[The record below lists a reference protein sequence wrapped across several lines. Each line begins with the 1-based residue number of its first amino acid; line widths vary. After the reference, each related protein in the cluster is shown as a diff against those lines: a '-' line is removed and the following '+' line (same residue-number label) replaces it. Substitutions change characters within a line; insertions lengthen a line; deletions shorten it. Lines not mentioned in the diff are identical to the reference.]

1 MTNEELIA
9 ILEAEAMAAQ
19 PAAPRVDVSQ
29 QPQGG
34 VSADPQAVDQ
44 FQSKARAMATGA
56 ANGMSFGFGDNI
68 AAGIGGL
75 GSMARGQGFKR
86 GYDDSLDIVREGM
99 SNAQRQEPMAYGA
112 GEMAGA
118 AIPAIA
124 ASPLATGARG
134 LTSVARGGA
143 IGGIEGGLQSAGNAD
158 GQDVTKDAIRGA
170 LVGTGIGAAAP
181 VAVGAAS
188 AVKNAV
194 KNPVTGVVD
203 SMLNRAN
210 TGKANRTIL
219 EMMRASKK
227 APDEIGQSIMRAA
240 QQGQPEYRLM
250 DALGVAGQ
258 RQASGV
264 ARLGGEPGAEIA
276 EYLSQRQ
283 AGQGER
289 VAGFVDEGFGLNGTT
304 AAQETDRLTSARST
318 QANAA
323 YDAARGNASPVD
335 VRGALGVIDNR
346 IGGMQGSNV
355 AGDSIDGKLAGYR
368 KRLAADPAPDG
379 EISRELSDFDRV
391 LGVKQ
396 SIQDDIGAAV
406 RAGRNNEARELGKLA
421 AELDGALEASSDMY
435 RTANDGF
442 RDASRV
448 IGAVDQGA
456 DMSRT
461 ARRAGDTVS
470 QFAEMAPEQQQ
481 AARVGYGDSL
491 LSRIE
496 SNTAPTA
503 NKAKM
508 LQSPKRNAEAQA
520 MTIDPDLYGARI
532 QRETDMWETQNR
544 ALGGSRT
551 ADNQAD
557 QAATDGLAGG
567 IMGALRN
574 SHGMIDGAIKV
585 ADTLAPLAK
594 GQNEATRQLI
604 ARALMSNDPQAV
616 LAPALRQEMTGKSKR
631 RAIEALLRQP
641 AQNASRQ

>member
-9 ILEAEAMAAQ
+9 ILEAEAMASQ
-19 PAAPRVDVSQ
+19 AASPSVDVSQ
-29 QPQGG
+29 RPQGG
-34 VSADPQAVDQ
+34 VSANPQAVDQ
-44 FQSKARAMATGA
+44 FQGKTRAMATGA
-56 ANGMSFGFGDNI
+56 ANGMSFGFGDNV

-99 SNAQRQEPMAYGA
+99 TNAQQQEPLAYGA
-112 GEMAGA
+112 GEIAGA
-118 AIPAIA
+118 AIPAVA

-134 LTSVARGGA
+134 LTSVARGGV

-170 LVGTGIGAAAP
+170 LVGTGIGVAAP
-181 VAVGAAS
+181 MAVGAAG

-194 KNPVTGVVD
+194 KNPVTGVID
-203 SMLNRAN
+203 SMTNRAN
-210 TGKANRTIL
+210 SGKANRAIMSML
-219 EMMRASKK
+219 RGSKQT
-227 APDEIGQSIMRAA
+227 PDEMGQAIMRAA
-240 QQGQPEYRLM
+240 QEGQPEYRLM
-250 DALGVAGQ
+250 DALGVQGQ

-276 EYLSQRQ
+276 EFLSQRQ

-289 VAGFVDEGFGLNGTT
+289 VASFVDEGFGLNGTT
-304 AAQETDRLTSARST
+304 AAKETDRLTAARGAAADT
-318 QANAA
+318 A
-323 YDAARGNASPVD
+323 YDAARGNAAPVD
-335 VRGALGVIDNR
+335 VRGALDVIDAR

-355 AGDSIDGKLAGYR
+355 AGDGIDGTLAKYR
-368 KRLAADPAPDG
+368 SRLAADPAPNG
-379 EISRELSDFDRV
+379 EIARELSDFDRV

-396 SIQDDIGAAV
+396 DLQDDIGTAF
-406 RAGRNNEARELGKLA
+406 RAGRKNEVRELKKLEA
-421 AELDGALEASSDMY
+421 QLDAALESSSDMY

-448 IGAVDQGA
+448 IDAVDQGA

-461 ARRAGDTVS
+461 ARRAGDTVP
-470 QFAEMAPEQQQ
+470 QFAEMAPERQQ

-491 LSRIE
+491 LSKIE
-496 SNTAPTA
+496 ANTSPTA
-503 NKAKM
+503 NKAKI
-508 LQSPKRNAEAQA
+508 LQSPKRGAEAQA
-520 MTIDPDLYGARI
+520 MAIQPELYGSRI

-616 LAPALRQEMTGKSKR
+616 LAPALRQEMTGKNKR
-631 RAIEALLRQP
+631 RVIEALLRQP